1 MPNLDI
7 AIIGATGLVGTTILE
22 VLENSHLEIH
32 SLTLYA
38 SQRSAGKQ
46 VSFNGKKYEI
56 IALDQSLAQKS
67 QHDIVLMSAGGNI
80 SQEYAPIFVE
90 TGAFVIDNSSTWRM
104 SEQVPLVVPEVN
116 PEAITNK
123 TKLIA
128 NPNCST
134 IQSVLA
140 LKPIYDLFGIRRI
153 VYNTYQSV
161 SGSGWAGIEDL
172 QNDTALNYPYKIKH
186 NVLPHI
192 DDFLANGYTKEEVK
206 MIEETQKIFANEH
219 LKITAT
225 TVRVPLERT
234 HAVAMNVETKK
245 KVNLDL
251 LRRVYQ
257 NTSGI
262 ILLDDPKNNL
272 YPLAEKAID
281 TDEVYVGRLR
291 EDASVEHGLDLW
303 CVADNIRK
311 GAASNTVQIAELIIE
326 KGLI

>member
-7 AIIGATGLVGTTILE
+7 AIIGATGLVGSTILE

-38 SQRSAGKQ
+38 SKRSAGKQ
-46 VSFNGKKYEI
+46 VTFKGKQHEI
-56 IALDQSLAQKS
+56 IALDQALAQKS
-67 QHDIVLMSAGGNI
+67 QHDLVLMSAGGKI
-80 SQEYAPIFVE
+80 SQEYAPIFIE

-104 SEQVPLVVPEVN
+104 SAQVPLVVSEVN
-116 PEAITNK
+116 PEAITGE

-140 LKPIYDLFGIRRI
+140 LKPIYDLFGIKRV

-192 DDFLANGYTKEEVK
+192 DAFLANGYTKEEVK
-206 MIEETQKIFANEH
+206 MIEETQKIFANEA

-234 HAVAMNVETKK
+234 HAVAINVETKK

-262 ILLDDPKNNL
+262 ILLDEPQDNL
-272 YPLAEKAID
+272 YPIAEKAID

-291 EDASVEHGLDLW
+291 EDASLEHGLDLW

-311 GAASNTVQIAELIIE
+311 GAASNTVQIAELIVE